1 MLILAKAAMALM
13 LGFVL
18 SIITGVILIP
28 LLRKLHFGQSVSLT
42 LGERHLKKNGT
53 PTIGGL
59 IFIIPTI
66 ISLLLLWFR
75 GSIEMTSNLMIVLFV
90 FISYALLGLADD
102 LLKIVFKNNK
112 GLSIMFKLLM
122 QTVIALVFFYIFI
135 RNGGVPEIRISAIN
149 LYIYMGWTYGLFI
162 LFLLVGSSNAVNITD
177 GLDGLA
183 AGLSSI
189 YFITIGIVI
198 VGWMHTFDLDAIIT
212 FIMLGATLGFLCHN
226 FNPAK
231 IFMGDSG
238 SMFLGYMISI
248 IALLGFKNV
257 TLTTLLVPICLLAIP
272 IMDTL
277 FAILRRI
284 INKKPIGEPDKQH
297 LHHQLLNL
305 NLSHRDTVLVIYF
318 IDILFA
324 TAMLIYILYNRIV
337 GIVIYAILFIVVL
350 LFILKT
356 NIIVD
361 HSKKNKNHINN

>member
-66 ISLLLLWFR
+66 VSLLLLWFR
-75 GSIEMTSNLMIVLFV
+75 GSIEMTSNLTIVLFV

-122 QTVIALVFFYIFI
+122 QTIIALVFFYIFI
-135 RNGGVPEIRISAIN
+135 RNGGAPEIRISAIN

-183 AGLSSI
+183 GGLSAI
-189 YFITIGIVI
+189 AFLAYGLIAWNTTWLVGYQEIAIFCFVLIGS
-198 VGWMHTFDLDAIIT
+198 L
-212 FIMLGATLGFLCHN
+212 LGFLV
-226 FNPAK
+226 FNTHPAK
-231 IFMGDSG
+231 VIMGDTG
-238 SMFLGYMISI
+238 SLALGGSLAAIAILTRHELSLAVVGGVFVIETLSSLIQIISI
-248 IALLGFKNV
+248 RKFHKKIFKMA
-257 TLTTLLVPICLLAIP
+257 P
-272 IMDTL
+272 
-277 FAILRRI
+277 
-284 INKKPIGEPDKQH
+284 
-297 LHHQLLNL
+297 LHHHFEKLGWEEN
-305 NLSHRDTVLVIYF
+305 
-318 IDILFA
+318 DIVKMFWIIGLIL
-324 TAMLIYILYNRIV
+324 AMLMITYNV
-337 GIVIYAILFIVVL
+337 WL
-350 LFILKT
+350 
-356 NIIVD
+356 
-361 HSKKNKNHINN
+361 

>member
-122 QTVIALVFFYIFI
+122 QTIIALVFFYIFI

-183 AGLSSI
+183 GGLSAI
-189 YFITIGIVI
+189 AFLAYGLIAWNTTWLAGYQEIAIFCFVLIGS
-198 VGWMHTFDLDAIIT
+198 L
-212 FIMLGATLGFLCHN
+212 LGFLV
-226 FNPAK
+226 FNTHPAK
-231 IFMGDSG
+231 VFMGDTG
-238 SMFLGYMISI
+238 SLALGGSLAAIAILTRHELSLAVVGGVFVVETLSSLIQI
-248 IALLGFKNV
+248 IAIRKFHKKIFKMA
-257 TLTTLLVPICLLAIP
+257 P
-272 IMDTL
+272 
-277 FAILRRI
+277 
-284 INKKPIGEPDKQH
+284 
-297 LHHQLLNL
+297 LHHHFEKLGWEEN
-305 NLSHRDTVLVIYF
+305 
-318 IDILFA
+318 DIVKMFWIIGLIL
-324 TAMLIYILYNRIV
+324 AMLMITYNV
-337 GIVIYAILFIVVL
+337 WL
-350 LFILKT
+350 
-356 NIIVD
+356 
-361 HSKKNKNHINN
+361 

>member
-183 AGLSSI
+183 GGLSAI
-189 YFITIGIVI
+189 AFLAYGLIAWNTTWLAGYQEIAIFCFVLIG
-198 VGWMHTFDLDAIIT
+198 
-212 FIMLGATLGFLCHN
+212 
-226 FNPAK
+226 
-231 IFMGDSG
+231 
-238 SMFLGYMISI
+238 
-248 IALLGFKNV
+248 ALLGF
-257 TLTTLLVPICLLAIP
+257 LVFNTHPAKVFMGDTGSLALGGSLAAI
-272 IMDTL
+272 
-277 FAILRRI
+277 AILTRHELSLAVVGGVFVIETLSSLIQI
-284 INKKPIGEPDKQH
+284 IAIRKFHKKIFKMAP
-297 LHHQLLNL
+297 LHHHFEKLGWEEN
-305 NLSHRDTVLVIYF
+305 
-318 IDILFA
+318 DIVKMFWIVGLIL
-324 TAMLIYILYNRIV
+324 AMLMITYNV
-337 GIVIYAILFIVVL
+337 WL
-350 LFILKT
+350 
-356 NIIVD
+356 
-361 HSKKNKNHINN
+361 

>member
-66 ISLLLLWFR
+66 VSLLLLWFR
-75 GSIEMTSNLMIVLFV
+75 GSIEMTSNLTIVLFV

-122 QTVIALVFFYIFI
+122 QTIIALVFFYIFI
-135 RNGGVPEIRISAIN
+135 RNGGAPEIRISAIN

-177 GLDGLA
+177 GLDGLTG
-183 AGLSSI
+183 GLSAI
-189 YFITIGIVI
+189 AFLAYGLIAWNTTWLVGYQEIAIFCFVLIGS
-198 VGWMHTFDLDAIIT
+198 L
-212 FIMLGATLGFLCHN
+212 LGFLV
-226 FNPAK
+226 FNTHPAK
-231 IFMGDSG
+231 VFMGDTG
-238 SMFLGYMISI
+238 SLALGGSLAAIAILTRHELSLAVVGGVFVIETLSSLIQIISI
-248 IALLGFKNV
+248 RKFHKKIFKMA
-257 TLTTLLVPICLLAIP
+257 P
-272 IMDTL
+272 
-277 FAILRRI
+277 
-284 INKKPIGEPDKQH
+284 
-297 LHHQLLNL
+297 LHHHFEKLGWEEN
-305 NLSHRDTVLVIYF
+305 
-318 IDILFA
+318 DIVKMFWIIGLIL
-324 TAMLIYILYNRIV
+324 AMLMITYNV
-337 GIVIYAILFIVVL
+337 WL
-350 LFILKT
+350 
-356 NIIVD
+356 
-361 HSKKNKNHINN
+361 

>member
-90 FISYALLGLADD
+90 FVSYALLGLTDD

-183 AGLSSI
+183 GGLSAI
-189 YFITIGIVI
+189 AFLAYGLIAWNTTWLAGYQEIAIFCFVLIG
-198 VGWMHTFDLDAIIT
+198 
-212 FIMLGATLGFLCHN
+212 
-226 FNPAK
+226 
-231 IFMGDSG
+231 
-238 SMFLGYMISI
+238 
-248 IALLGFKNV
+248 ALLGF
-257 TLTTLLVPICLLAIP
+257 LVFNTHPAKVFMGDTGSLALGGSLAAI
-272 IMDTL
+272 
-277 FAILRRI
+277 AILTRHELSLAVVGGVFVIETLSSLIQI
-284 INKKPIGEPDKQH
+284 IAIRKFHRKIFKMAP
-297 LHHQLLNL
+297 LHHHFEKLGWEEN
-305 NLSHRDTVLVIYF
+305 
-318 IDILFA
+318 DIVKLFWIVGLIL
-324 TAMLIYILYNRIV
+324 AMLMITYNV
-337 GIVIYAILFIVVL
+337 WL
-350 LFILKT
+350 
-356 NIIVD
+356 
-361 HSKKNKNHINN
+361 

>member
-75 GSIEMTSNLMIVLFV
+75 GSIEMTSNLLIVLFV

-122 QTVIALVFFYIFI
+122 QTCIALVFFYIFI
-135 RNGGVPEIRISAIN
+135 RNGGVSEIRISAIN

-162 LFLLVGSSNAVNITD
+162 LFLLVGTSNAVNITD

-183 AGLSSI
+183 GGLSAI
-189 YFITIGIVI
+189 AFLAYGLITWNTTWLAGYQEIAIFCFVLIG
-198 VGWMHTFDLDAIIT
+198 
-212 FIMLGATLGFLCHN
+212 
-226 FNPAK
+226 
-231 IFMGDSG
+231 
-238 SMFLGYMISI
+238 
-248 IALLGFKNV
+248 ALLGF
-257 TLTTLLVPICLLAIP
+257 LVFNTHPAKVFMGDTGSLALGGSLAAI
-272 IMDTL
+272 
-277 FAILRRI
+277 AILTRHELSLAVVGGVFVIETLSSLIQI
-284 INKKPIGEPDKQH
+284 IAIRKFHKKVFKMAP
-297 LHHQLLNL
+297 LHHHFEKLGWEEN
-305 NLSHRDTVLVIYF
+305 
-318 IDILFA
+318 DIVKLFWIVGLIL
-324 TAMLIYILYNRIV
+324 AMLMITYNV
-337 GIVIYAILFIVVL
+337 WL
-350 LFILKT
+350 
-356 NIIVD
+356 
-361 HSKKNKNHINN
+361 